1 MQKGKFKFHWGHGL
15 ALAMAAFIIFILS
28 MIFFFPNGQENSE
41 LVANDY
47 YQEELSYQEVIDAK
61 HNAELLPKEL
71 QPEYV
76 QNEEGIKVIFPDKI
90 VDKDSRVRFH
100 LYRIDNQRLDIKK
113 ATTLDIKNAFFIPK
127 NILVTGGYILKVY
140 WQREGKKYQ
149 IDYELTWR

>member
-1 MQKGKFKFHWGHGL
+1 MEKGKFKFHWGHGL
-15 ALAMAAFIIFILS
+15 ALAMVAFIIFILS

-76 QNEEGIKVIFPDKI
+76 QNEEGIKVIFPDKT
-90 VDKDSRVRFH
+90 VDKNSEVKFH

-113 ATTLDIKNAFFIPK
+113 TITLDVQNAFFIPK
-127 NILVTGGYILKVY
+127 NILVTGGYVLKVY

-149 IDYELTWR
+149 IDYELVWK